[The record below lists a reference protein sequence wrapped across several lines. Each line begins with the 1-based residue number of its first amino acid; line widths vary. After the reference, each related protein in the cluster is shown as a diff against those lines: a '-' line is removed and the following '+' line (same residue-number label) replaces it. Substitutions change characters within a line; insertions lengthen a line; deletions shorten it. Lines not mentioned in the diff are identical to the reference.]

1 MPSLL
6 AIASCFVVLAT
17 ELSGCR
23 SRPADDRPLVI
34 GIESMPTNL
43 DPRFATDAASSRIDE
58 LVFRSLTQL
67 DERPQYVPDIAIDWQ
82 YEDPTTVRFR
92 LREDAT
98 FADGSRVTA
107 DDVRATYESIL
118 DPATASPKREEVAI
132 VRDIETPDDHTVR
145 FRLHEPRASFLG
157 ITTIGVLPRATIR
170 SRSGE
175 LVGAGVFRIVSLHP
189 GHEIRLSRRRRDG
202 GVPEIRVRV
211 IPDDTV
217 RALELA
223 NGDLDLVENA
233 IEPDNL
239 RWLAEH
245 SAACVERTPGTTFQ
259 YLGINFADPRL
270 RDRRVR
276 QAIALAIDRD
286 ALIDGLL
293 NGTAR
298 AASGLLPPEHWAHE
312 PDVRGYGHDPAAAR
326 RLLDEAGAA
335 DPDGDGPLVRFR
347 LSYKTSTLDSRRRI
361 GEALQAML
369 AEVGIGLDVR
379 SYEWATFYDDIR
391 RGNFQ
396 LYSLAWVGASDPDF
410 YFAILNSAMAPPRG
424 NNRGGY
430 ADAEIDRLTLLGRRT
445 LDPAAR
451 RPIYGE
457 IQRHTAEDLPFIPLW
472 WTDNVVVRSPRL
484 CGFSPRPDGSLQSL
498 NTAWLA
504 PAAAEARGAAGPCG
518 CGNR

>member
-6 AIASCFVVLAT
+6 ATTSITLALT
-17 ELSGCR
+17 TALLGCS

-34 GIESMPTNL
+34 GLESMPTNL

-67 DERPQYVPDIAIDWQ
+67 DQRQQHVPDLALDWQ
-82 YEDPTTVRFR
+82 FEDPTTVRFR

-98 FADGSRVTA
+98 FSDGSRVTA

-118 DPATASPKREEVAI
+118 DPATASPKREDLAVVRAI
-132 VRDIETPDDHTVR
+132 DTPDDHTVR
-145 FRLHEPRASFLG
+145 FRLREPRASFLG
-157 ITTIGVLPRATIR
+157 ITTIGILPRSMIQGGGR
-170 SRSGE
+170 D
-175 LVGAGVFRIVSLHP
+175 LVGAGTFRIASVRS
-189 GHEIRLSRRRRDG
+189 GYEIRLVRRSLDG

-217 RALELA
+217 RALEIA
-223 NGDLDLVENA
+223 KGNLDLVENA

-239 RWLAEH
+239 RWLERH
-245 SAACVERTPGTTFQ
+245 SRACVQRIPGSTFQ
-259 YLGINFADPRL
+259 YLGINFADARL

-298 AASGLLPPEHWAHE
+298 AASGLLPPEHWAYE
-312 PDVRGYGHDPAAAR
+312 PQVRQYAHDPAAAK
-326 RLLDEAGAA
+326 RLLDEAGEV
-335 DPDGDGPLVRFR
+335 DLDGDGPGVRFR
-347 LSYKTSTLDSRRRI
+347 LSYKTTTLDSRRRI

-379 SYEWATFYDDIR
+379 SFEWATFYDDIR

-410 YFAILNSAMAPPRG
+410 YFAILSSTMTPPRG

-430 ADAEIDRLTLLGRRT
+430 VDGEIDRLTLLGRRT
-445 LDPAAR
+445 LDPGQR
-451 RPIYGE
+451 QSIYGE
-457 IQRHTAEDLPFIPLW
+457 IQRRNAEELPFIPLW
-472 WTDNVVVRSPRL
+472 WTDNVVVRSARL
-484 CGFSPRPDGSLQSL
+484 CGFSPRPDGSLISL

-504 PAAAEARGAAGPCG
+504 PGEGGQRDGADPCG
-518 CGNR
+518 CGSS